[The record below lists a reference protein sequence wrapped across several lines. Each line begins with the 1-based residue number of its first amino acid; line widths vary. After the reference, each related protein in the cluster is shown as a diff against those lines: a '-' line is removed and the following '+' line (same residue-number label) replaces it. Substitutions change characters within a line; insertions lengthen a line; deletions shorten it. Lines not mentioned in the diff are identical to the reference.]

1 MMKAR
6 DAFAA
11 ANICIKS
18 PLNVM
23 NMSDPVSVYILVGW
37 PKLP

>member
-1 MMKAR
+1 MMKTR

-11 ANICIKS
+11 ANICIKR

-23 NMSDPVSVYILVGW
+23 NMSDPVSVYTLLGW